1 MYTSHGTRQ
10 FEVVRAM
17 FIADRFVRK
26 ARTAYLEESAQILR
40 QHLPDRRGACDHHG
54 CRLLLTRTDVRFV
67 SPAHLEEQSNKIL
80 TLGYTHVTKEFADLF
95 FGELVL
101 SNCRIETTR
110 NRLITH
116 YVRCGCRIGQLLP
129 LQRKAFFGIGCK
141 RSC

>member
-1 MYTSHGTRQ
+1 M
-10 FEVVRAM
+10 
-17 FIADRFVRK
+17 
-26 ARTAYLEESAQILR
+26 
-40 QHLPDRRGACDHHG
+40 
-54 CRLLLTRTDVRFV
+54 TRTGVRFV

-129 LQRKAFFGIGCK
+129 LQRKAFFGIGCNGCK
-141 RSC
+141 SSC